1 MAGLEGADTEGSVVT
16 KPGVSS
22 PPAASGPAS
31 QGKPGA
37 GGAAGAEPQG
47 GDAAIDVRDLTKWYF
62 REHSRVIAIDKI
74 NFTVR
79 PGEFVSLVGPSGC
92 GKSTILQCIAGLDSA
107 QRGAVYRHGTKAA
120 GPSDRIG
127 YMTQKD
133 NLFPW
138 LDVVSNIAFPLR
150 VRRMGRV
157 KRQEIALEWVERVG
171 LKGFEKHYPHEL
183 SGGMAK
189 RAALARVLASSPE
202 TILMDEP
209 FGNVDA
215 LLRLQLQNELLRIWE
230 QDRRSVL
237 FVTHDLEEAIALS
250 DRVVVLSPRPGRLAS
265 IVDIDLPR
273 PRDVS
278 RSRFDPAFRK
288 VHEQLYEAT
297 GYLRIS
303 EDPSVAGE

>member
-1 MAGLEGADTEGSVVT
+1 VT
-16 KPGVSS
+16 KPGVSL
-22 PPAASGPAS
+22 PPAAGGLAS
-31 QGKPGA
+31 QGNPGA
-37 GGAAGAEPQG
+37 GGAAEAESQG

-62 REHSRVIAIDKI
+62 KENSRVVAIDKI
-74 NFTVR
+74 NFTVG

-92 GKSTILQCIAGLDSA
+92 GKSTILQCVAGLDAA
-107 QRGAVYRHGTKAA
+107 QRGAVYRHGTKAN
-120 GPSDRIG
+120 GPSGRIG

-138 LDVVSNIAFPLR
+138 LDVVDNIAFPLR
-150 VRRMGRV
+150 VRGMGRAERYDV
-157 KRQEIALEWVERVG
+157 AREWVARVG
-171 LKGFEKHYPHEL
+171 LKGFEQHYPHEL

-189 RAALARVLASSPE
+189 RAALARVLAGNPE
-202 TILMDEP
+202 TLLMDEP

-215 LLRLQLQNELLRIWE
+215 LLRLRLQNELLRIWE

-250 DRVVVLSPRPGRLAS
+250 DRVVVLSPRPGRLTS

-288 VHEQLYEAT
+288 VHEDLYEAA
-297 GYLRIS
+297 GYLRIA